1 VPNAEKRLAL
11 VLSSYPTKHSRVGN
25 AVGLDTPASA
35 VFLLKAMREAG
46 YDVGEFPEDG
56 DELVHTLIAA
66 GGHDVE
72 WLTED
77 QLKAAVARV
86 PLADYTRW
94 FDALP
99 ASLREGMLEHWG
111 RRPARST
118 STVTTSCWPRC
129 STATSC

>member
-1 VPNAEKRLAL
+1 

-35 VFLLKAMREAG
+35 VRLLQALRAAG
-46 YDVGEFPEDG
+46 YDVGAFPEDG

-77 QLKAAVARV
+77 QLRAAVARV
-86 PLADYTRW
+86 PL
-94 FDALP
+94 
-99 ASLREGMLEHWG
+99 
-111 RRPARST
+111 RST
-118 STVTTSCWPRC
+118 SAGSPPCRSRCATRWSSTGAAARLAVRRRTRHRAGRAC